1 MALTIARKGYS
12 IIDKKTLKL
21 IFTGKIRDSL
31 HDTIPFTEH
40 EKKIINTK
48 EFQRL
53 RRITQTAFTLYAFP
67 GATHTRFEHSLG
79 VMHVADLMLNS
90 IINNQKRLLEA
101 LDLSCEDTPKHT
113 KEFFLENEKLNGSL
127 SMTKEAL
134 HYLETCPYLTQC
146 LRFAA
151 LLHDIGH
158 APYSHSGERFMVTWG
173 FFGNHLDQLDV
184 PLWLKTAFKN
194 KIKKLKEKN
203 FNLNELKIRHEV
215 YTLIIVSKLFN
226 NEDEFLSEKMG
237 QDICAILDL
246 SVSPNANGDLH
257 KSRLQNL
264 LHEIVSG
271 EIDADRMDYLL
282 RDSRECGIIYGY
294 FDLGRILDS
303 IGFYLNHQTNKYHLA
318 LRRSGISAF
327 EDYLRARWS
336 MYQQVYFHKTV
347 TACEAMLQNINK
359 NFPNFNLP
367 IQIDEYLAIDEHS
380 FFPYIEKN
388 YASDLKPFT
397 KEILTDLIYNRKLW
411 KRVYEEFIPKN
422 TLRTIPS
429 LCPTITNYL
438 QKIDCPAEI
447 IENSTN
453 LTNFSPKGKDNSSKN
468 NLKIIIKDVHSLRYL
483 EPVENHSTIINRV
496 DEEFIIRRIY
506 ISRFK
511 ENLEDISSKEIQKII
526 SDKIINPENN

>member
-1 MALTIARKGYS
+1 
-12 IIDKKTLKL
+12 
-21 IFTGKIRDSL
+21 
-31 HDTIPFTEH
+31 
-40 EKKIINTK
+40 
-48 EFQRL
+48 
-53 RRITQTAFTLYAFP
+53 
-67 GATHTRFEHSLG
+67 
-79 VMHVADLMLNS
+79 
-90 IINNQKRLLEA
+90 
-101 LDLSCEDTPKHT
+101 
-113 KEFFLENEKLNGSL
+113 
-127 SMTKEAL
+127 
-134 HYLETCPYLTQC
+134 
-146 LRFAA
+146 
-151 LLHDIGH
+151 
-158 APYSHSGERFMVTWG
+158 
-173 FFGNHLDQLDV
+173 
-184 PLWLKTAFKN
+184 
-194 KIKKLKEKN
+194 
-203 FNLNELKIRHEV
+203 
-215 YTLIIVSKLFN
+215 
-226 NEDEFLSEKMG
+226 
-237 QDICAILDL
+237 
-246 SVSPNANGDLH
+246 
-257 KSRLQNL
+257 
-264 LHEIVSG
+264 
-271 EIDADRMDYLL
+271 MDYLL

-453 LTNFSPKGKDNSSKN
+453 LTNFSPKGKENSSKN

-483 EPVENHSTIINRV
+483 EPVENHSTLINRV